1 MKFIWENQ
9 KGNQRI
15 SDKKWAEELGKKLRG
30 HDLVITEVSKK
41 EKKNYAPE
49 LYDTDNFAERSE

>member
-1 MKFIWENQ
+1 MNFTWENQ

-30 HDLVITEVSKK
+30 HDLVITEVSKR
-41 EKKNYAPE
+41 EKNYAPE
-49 LYDTDNFAERSE
+49 LYDLTTFAERSE

>member
-1 MKFIWENQ
+1 MGESER
-9 KGNQRI
+9 NQRI

-41 EKKNYAPE
+41 RKRTM
-49 LYDTDNFAERSE
+49 LQNFMI